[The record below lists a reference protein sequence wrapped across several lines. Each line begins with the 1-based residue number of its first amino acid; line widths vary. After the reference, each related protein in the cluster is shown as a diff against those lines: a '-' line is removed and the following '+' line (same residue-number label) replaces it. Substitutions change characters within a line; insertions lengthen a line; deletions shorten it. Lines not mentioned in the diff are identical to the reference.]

1 MASGQRL
8 TDGQRAAARAV
19 ELRMVELGFNITTLS
34 EGVGHHRDT
43 VSDFVRGRRWPNPE
57 TRVAVETFLG
67 WEAGHTAELAE
78 KYEKASN
85 LSELAKG
92 DVLAQEV
99 LASNISDD
107 KKRILLAKL
116 WDKDDG

>member
-1 MASGQRL
+1 MVDLGHTIASVAEG
-8 TDGQRAAARAV
+8 T
-19 ELRMVELGFNITTLS
+19 EL
-34 EGVGHHRDT
+34 HRET
-43 VSDFVRGRRWPNPE
+43 VADFVRGRRWPVPD

-78 KYEKASN
+78 KYEPVGN